1 MPKRDVRY
9 GDRIRQLRLDAGYSQ
24 SDLAKLVGVSK
35 SSINM
40 YERSEREPSFEKT
53 EALAD
58 IFNVS
63 LEYLLGR
70 SDDTGRI
77 FNDISGAYGF
87 PAPRI
92 SDDVVT
98 MPVIGDVAAG
108 YEHIA
113 AEDWSG
119 DTIDIPIKY
128 LHGRPL
134 TDYIVLNVHGQSMYP
149 MYLDGD
155 HVLVLLTQTLD
166 YSGQVGLVRYD
177 GEMATL
183 KKVEYAEG
191 EDWIRLV
198 PINPEYAPRTISG
211 SDLEQCSIIGIPK
224 LIIRSVN

>member
-1 MPKRDVRY
+1 MENLVAKNIRDTIEEKDISYGELSKATGIPKSALHRY
-9 GDRIRQLRLDAGYSQ
+9 ATGETPKIPLDRIKLIANALNVTPGYLMGWEDKDFS
-24 SDLAKLVGVSK
+24 
-35 SSINM
+35 
-40 YERSEREPSFEKT
+40 
-53 EALAD
+53 
-58 IFNVS
+58 
-63 LEYLLGR
+63 
-70 SDDTGRI
+70 
-77 FNDISGAYGF
+77 SGAYGF

-92 SDDVVT
+92 TEDIVT

-119 DTIDIPIKY
+119 DTIDIPVKY